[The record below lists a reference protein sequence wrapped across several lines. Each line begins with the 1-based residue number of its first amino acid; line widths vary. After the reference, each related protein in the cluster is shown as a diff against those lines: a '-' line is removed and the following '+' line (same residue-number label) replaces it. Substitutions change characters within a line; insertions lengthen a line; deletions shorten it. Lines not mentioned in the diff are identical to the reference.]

1 MKELI
6 IATRKSKLA
15 QVQTERVMELIKEKE
30 NIKDEIDISSDY
42 EKFEEELFN
51 SYRTLPIAF
60 INKNIAISNKVSNV
74 FLDGNGN
81 LDLSNIK
88 K

>member
-1 MKELI
+1 MILSEYDVNNLSEFYKNI
-6 IATRKSKLA
+6 IYGFDKKKRKY
-15 QVQTERVMELIKEKE
+15 
-30 NIKDEIDISSDY
+30 KDEIDISSDY

-51 SYRTLPIAF
+51 SYRILPIAF

-74 FLDGNGN
+74 FLDGNEN